1 MIFIMNKNN
10 ISGIFFHNLCDG
22 KQYDFGINN
31 EDGNEDGNEDQQKQQ
46 LPLDIKSSFEH
57 W

>member
-1 MIFIMNKNN
+1 MNKNN

>member
-31 EDGNEDGNEDQQKQQ
+31 EASEDGNED
-46 LPLDIKSSFEH
+46 
-57 W
+57 